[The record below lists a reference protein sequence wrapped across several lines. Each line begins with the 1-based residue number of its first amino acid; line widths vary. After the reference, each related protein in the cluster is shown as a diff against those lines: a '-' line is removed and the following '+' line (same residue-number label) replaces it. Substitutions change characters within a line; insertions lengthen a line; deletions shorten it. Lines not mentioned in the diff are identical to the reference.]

1 MARVAFSKRNVD
13 ISDFAL
19 YHSDIED
26 SLRLYFSPSAP
37 TFDVRF
43 YGDTVEEIN
52 QKRAERLAEADLT
65 SVLTVLAALEAA
77 FRIDYLQRCYRREK
91 DPLSRALRD
100 LHKRKQTR
108 VRLDVI
114 LDAWKDH
121 TSIESRLFGDL
132 RGALLFRHWLA
143 HGRYWEPKLGRKY
156 DFIAVYGLAV
166 NVLSNFPL
174 LGP

>member
-1 MARVAFSKRNVD
+1 MARVAFSRRNVN

-26 SLRLYFSPSAP
+26 SLRLYFSPGSP

-52 QKRAERLAEADLT
+52 QKREERLAEADLA
-65 SVLTVLAALEAA
+65 SAMTVLAALEAA

-91 DPLSRALRD
+91 DALSRALRD
-100 LHKRKQTR
+100 LHKRQQTR
-108 VRLDVI
+108 VRLDAI

-121 TSIESRLFGDL
+121 ASIETRLFGDL
-132 RGALLFRHWLA
+132 SGVLLFRHWLA

-156 DFIAVYGLAV
+156 DFVAVYGLAV

-174 LGP
+174 LGA